1 MIISVDAEKVFD
13 KISHLFFMKILSKLE
28 IAGKLLILIKDICRK
43 SIIFNSEKWFSPTKI
58 ETRQGISFLYFY

>member
-43 SIIFNSEKWFSPTKI
+43 SIIFNSEK
-58 ETRQGISFLYFY
+58 